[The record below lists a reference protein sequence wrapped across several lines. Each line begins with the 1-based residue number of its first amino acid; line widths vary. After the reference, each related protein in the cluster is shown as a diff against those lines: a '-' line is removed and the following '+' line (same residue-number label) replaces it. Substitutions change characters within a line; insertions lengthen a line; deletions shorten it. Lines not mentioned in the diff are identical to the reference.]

1 MLWGGRIMS
10 GLAVL
15 FLIFDGVTK
24 VLQVAPVLEAMA
36 QLSIPE
42 SLTVGIGILVLVC
55 TAVYVIP
62 ATSVL
67 GAVLLTGFL
76 GGAVAIQLR
85 AGAPLFNLIFPII
98 FGALVWGGLY
108 LRNERLRA
116 LIPLIAKR

>member
-1 MLWGGRIMS
+1 MS

-15 FLIFDGVTK
+15 FLIFDGVGK
-24 VLQVAPVLEAMA
+24 VLQVAPVLEAQA
-36 QLSIPE
+36 QLGIPE

-67 GAVLLTGFL
+67 GAILLTGFL

-116 LIPLIAKR
+116 LIPLLAKR